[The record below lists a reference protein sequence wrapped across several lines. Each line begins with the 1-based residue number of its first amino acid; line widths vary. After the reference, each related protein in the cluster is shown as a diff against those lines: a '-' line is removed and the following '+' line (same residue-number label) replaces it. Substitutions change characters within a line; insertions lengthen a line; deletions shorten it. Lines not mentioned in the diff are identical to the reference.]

1 MLGGWAGAPCPTD
14 RRFDSAWGDGLVPG
28 GGGFAGA
35 AKELEIGCI
44 RQTGAVMPRR
54 RTYAELSDGYAS
66 VVSHK
71 RVGAVSR
78 SRKPRSCTP
87 LSAERRV
94 NWTRPGTDDFL
105 GRMRQGPGTG
115 S

>member
-1 MLGGWAGAPCPTD
+1 
-14 RRFDSAWGDGLVPG
+14 
-28 GGGFAGA
+28 
-35 AKELEIGCI
+35 
-44 RQTGAVMPRR
+44 MPRR

-78 SRKPRSCTP
+78 SRKPPRSCTP

-105 GRMRQGPGTG
+105 EQMRRGRGPDRRIIPKP
-115 S
+115 